1 MHLYISGQVANFVQ
15 MANNSVSGGSTQR
28 SQQCMT
34 MHCVGLQRDE
44 GAKTGQGGGKR
55 VRGEVGKTDD
65 AENDGGNIFRF
76 MKISS
81 CPCQ

>member
-44 GAKTGQGGGKR
+44 GAKTGQGGG
-55 VRGEVGKTDD
+55 VRLAKLMMLKMMME
-65 AENDGGNIFRF
+65 IFLDL
-76 MKISS
+76 
-81 CPCQ
+81 

>member
-28 SQQCMT
+28 SQQFMT

-44 GAKTGQGGGKR
+44 GAKTGQEGGGGGGGG
-55 VRGEVGKTDD
+55 VRLAKLMMLKMMVE
-65 AENDGGNIFRF
+65 IFLDL
-76 MKISS
+76 
-81 CPCQ
+81 

>member
-1 MHLYISGQVANFVQ
+1 MSKGQVANFVQ
-15 MANNSVSGGSTQR
+15 MANISEAGGSTQR

-44 GAKTGQGGGKR
+44 GAKTGQEGG

-65 AENDGGNIFRF
+65 AENYGGNIFGY
-76 MKISS
+76 MEISS

>member
-1 MHLYISGQVANFVQ
+1 
-15 MANNSVSGGSTQR
+15 MANISEAGGSTQR

-44 GAKTGQGGGKR
+44 GAKTGQEGG

-65 AENDGGNIFRF
+65 AENDGGNIFRY
-76 MKISS
+76 MEMSSLSLPIKIF
-81 CPCQ
+81 CWI